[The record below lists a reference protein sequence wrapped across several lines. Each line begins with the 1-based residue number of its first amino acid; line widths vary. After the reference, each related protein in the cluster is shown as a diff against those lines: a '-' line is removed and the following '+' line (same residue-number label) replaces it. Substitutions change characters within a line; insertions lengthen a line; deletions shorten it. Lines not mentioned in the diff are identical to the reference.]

1 MSCSPLCLFAL
12 VYSERNHRYIQKGTH
27 HVPPS
32 EQQESLRFTITT
44 YRIPKGPPVNLQ
56 TPLQAALSADFCQ
69 SCAQHLVF
77 WSLPPS
83 LPFSDTQLRL
93 CQGWLRWLRHH
104 FNCYVEFFSSYWF
117 KCLRT
122 LSPSMAPLRL
132 CAMAP
137 KLQST
142 FPALYIFGILTLLCP
157 SALCGEYSSYGERR
171 VFSLR
176 YGGQFFFF

>member
-56 TPLQAALSADFCQ
+56 TPLQAALSADFCH
-69 SCAQHLVF
+69 SCAQHLLF

-93 CQGWLRWLRHH
+93 CQGWLHWLRHH
-104 FNCYVEFFSSYWF
+104 FNCYVEFFSSY
-117 KCLRT
+117 
-122 LSPSMAPLRL
+122 
-132 CAMAP
+132 
-137 KLQST
+137 
-142 FPALYIFGILTLLCP
+142 FPYQQVNKINTK
-157 SALCGEYSSYGERR
+157 YMH
-171 VFSLR
+171 
-176 YGGQFFFF
+176 